1 MESGVV
7 SPCSFSSLDYFDP
20 TKCFVHDIMH
30 DCDYGILN
38 LETCLFFNQLIS
50 DNTVGIDDLNP

>member
-1 MESGVV
+1 MV